1 MSKEAFFSKSVRDT
15 GSTSTMSEGSFNFM
29 LGLVLCW
36 GFFINWVMVSRIS
49 AETYLA
55 YPSWALIV
63 GFLVL
68 SFAGIAL
75 FKASENPVVS
85 FFGYNMMVVAFGP
98 ILSIV
103 VSEYDS
109 DLVFEAIQTT
119 GLVTAVMMLAATIFP
134 AFFKRLGGVL
144 FIALLAMIVIEL
156 VQAFVFHVQQGW
168 TDWAVALIFCGYIG
182 FNWVRANEMP
192 RTLDNAIDC
201 AAELYLDII
210 NLFVRILQIM
220 GNKD

>member
-15 GSTSTMSEGSFNFM
+15 GSVSTMSEGSFNFM